1 MFIRIQKAP
10 PVLPDGSH
18 LSVGCRHCGLALE
31 GWGGQAGVARRGR
44 GGSWSLRSRRS
55 KSLLGTCRLWLDSQ
69 LCVVWHGLRADQPFA
84 TVPADPLPC
93 PASGEVRRQGR
104 GISSGLCYVTRLCRL
119 ALVTTARRGD
129 CFCAQSP
136 PEHPKF
142 PRAHC
147 SPSPCCGDGTCGCC
161 LCRVTCTQV
170 PRCCGPSILP
180 CWEGVGKAVISSARS
195 LTHPGF
201 SAQAVPLSGAHILF
215 QLNQRRQASST

>member
-1 MFIRIQKAP
+1 MPA
-10 PVLPDGSH
+10 
-18 LSVGCRHCGLALE
+18 
-31 GWGGQAGVARRGR
+31 
-44 GGSWSLRSRRS
+44 
-55 KSLLGTCRLWLDSQ
+55 LWLGPGGLGGPGWCSKKGQGGLMVSEEPQEQISAGYVPPLACSQ
-69 LCVVWHGLRADQPFA
+69 LCVVWHGLRADQPF
-84 TVPADPLPC
+84 TTIPADPLPC
-93 PASGEVRRQGR
+93 PASGEVRKQGR